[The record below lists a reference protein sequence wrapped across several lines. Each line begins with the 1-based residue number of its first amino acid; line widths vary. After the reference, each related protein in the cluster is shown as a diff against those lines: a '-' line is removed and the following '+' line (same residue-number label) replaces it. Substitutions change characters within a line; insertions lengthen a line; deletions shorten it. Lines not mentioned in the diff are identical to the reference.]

1 LAKKGDYFAVKVDR
15 APKKNVSSNTSF
27 EFFKIREKGIPIE
40 SASFDEHIFSFSW
53 EPVGHR
59 FALVHA
65 KEIEDTRPN
74 VSVYSLDQGLK
85 KIVTIEKKQ
94 VNITSWSPIGR
105 FLVLLGTKLNYRSVG
120 PIEFYDVQNQTS
132 LTNNLTHP
140 MYQDIEWDP
149 TGRYVVTYVS
159 RNRDVKLEN
168 GYKMWT
174 FYGGELKEERKSV
187 FYQFLWRPRPP
198 SFLPKDK
205 QEWTAKKE
213 NLKAFRDKYRKED
226 REKREAEYRSKAT
239 EREEKRKQYIEY
251 MRKRIE
257 ENMDI
262 GDFDEED
269 KFIDVEDE
277 IIEVIDTVEE
287 VIQ

>member
-1 LAKKGDYFAVKVDR
+1 
-15 APKKNVSSNTSF
+15 
-27 EFFKIREKGIPIE
+27 
-40 SASFDEHIFSFSW
+40 
-53 EPVGHR
+53 
-59 FALVHA
+59 
-65 KEIEDTRPN
+65 
-74 VSVYSLDQGLK
+74 
-85 KIVTIEKKQ
+85 
-94 VNITSWSPIGR
+94 
-105 FLVLLGTKLNYRSVG
+105 
-120 PIEFYDVQNQTS
+120 
-132 LTNNLTHP
+132 